1 MSKMKYNPITGELDL
16 VENPNEIEFSIG
28 GSMYSAPIGMTWKEW
43 IYTRG
48 PRNAKD
54 GYPDFLP
61 LPDKIQSRIDFK
73 NILLDNECY
82 LDLDASEIVC
92 NIPTDVGFPIAGRKY
107 FVPEFVD
114 LGLPSGTLW
123 AKFNIGA
130 TCEDETGFL
139 LANGEMFPKEEYTE
153 TNFHGVSNI
162 KPNSW
167 TYDPATA
174 RWREALFYTPTTED
188 WIELIENTSPVV
200 NSAKTAIEFIADKNG
215 NKIVFPFSLYDGEF
229 SFGLYG
235 ASFTKDAFEMMY
247 DRIFNEYGFNVV
259 PCSAHVPRLFRA
271 VVKQ

>member
-1 MSKMKYNPITGELDL
+1 MKYNPLTGELDF

-48 PRNAKD
+48 PRNAKG

-61 LPDKIQSRIDFK
+61 LPNSIESRISSQ

-82 LDLDASEIVC
+82 MDLDTSEIVC

-153 TNFHGVSNI
+153 TNFHGVTYIESN
-162 KPNSW
+162 NCTS
-167 TYDPATA
+167 DPVTA
-174 RWREALFYTPTTED
+174 RWGKTEFYTPTSED
-188 WIELIENTSPVV
+188 WMELFKNASPVV
-200 NSAKTAIEFIADKNG
+200 NSAKTAIEFIAHKNG
-215 NKIVFPFSLYDGEF
+215 NKIVFPFSLDNGNF

-235 ASFTKDAFEMMY
+235 VSMLKYSAVELLY
-247 DRIFNEYGFNVV
+247 DRSYNGFGFNVV
-259 PCSAHVPRLFRA
+259 SCPAHVPRLFRA
-271 VVKQ
+271 VVRQ